1 MRRSAATEAAG
12 WPEEGV
18 AMRRTWVLLSVVA
31 VVLLGLLAAGRSLT
45 ATAQDATPSGEA
57 APVTLEMLGSAP
69 AADAPGMNLVL
80 ARVTLAPGAVVP
92 AHRHP
97 GQLVVTVESGTLAYT
112 ILDEGRS
119 LRAGAGTPT
128 AAEVIEPGA
137 EATLGP
143 GEWFV
148 YEANV
153 VHMDRNPGDE
163 PAVVLITGLVAADQP
178 FLIPVDMDMATPAG

>member
-1 MRRSAATEAAG
+1 
-12 WPEEGV
+12 
-18 AMRRTWVLLSVVA
+18 MRRTWVLLSAVA

-57 APVTLEMLGSAP
+57 APVVLEMLGSAP
-69 AADAPGMNLVL
+69 GRRRAGHEAGL
-80 ARVTLAPGAVVP
+80 GP
-92 AHRHP
+92 AHAGPRGGGARPPPP
-97 GQLVVTVESGTLAYT
+97 GPTPRRRRVGHAGYT
-112 ILDEGRS
+112 ILGEGRS

-128 AAEVIEPGA
+128 AAEVIAPDT